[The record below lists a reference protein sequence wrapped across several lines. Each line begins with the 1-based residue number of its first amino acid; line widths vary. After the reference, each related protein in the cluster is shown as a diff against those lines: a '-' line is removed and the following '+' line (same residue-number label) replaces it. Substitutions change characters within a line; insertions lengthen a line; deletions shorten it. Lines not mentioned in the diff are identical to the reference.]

1 MFLWQVYKL
10 HCICQMQCNLKMYY
24 SFSLTQ
30 QVWWWQHHLLVSTL
44 TNVNQTE
51 VEIQQWFITEMI
63 IINME
68 CILFF
73 KSNKEPGCAIY
84 VGFISAPPQ
93 TWEDMK
99 KSSTVD
105 KNPWYA
111 LTPKKIDSV
120 WQNIPM
126 VLDFLYMY
134 RNVWSVNSGKE
145 YYHLERTRKAHA
157 YIPPPALK
165 NESVNEMVGK
175 GLIITSRQ
183 EECMA
188 LFQHANTEV
197 VDSAFPIFWG

>member
-1 MFLWQVYKL
+1 
-10 HCICQMQCNLKMYY
+10 
-24 SFSLTQ
+24 
-30 QVWWWQHHLLVSTL
+30 
-44 TNVNQTE
+44 
-51 VEIQQWFITEMI
+51 MI

-111 LTPKKIDSV
+111 LTPKTIDSV
-120 WQNIPM
+120 WQQNIPM

-134 RNVWSVNSGKE
+134 KNV
-145 YYHLERTRKAHA
+145 
-157 YIPPPALK
+157 
-165 NESVNEMVGK
+165 
-175 GLIITSRQ
+175 
-183 EECMA
+183 C
-188 LFQHANTEV
+188 
-197 VDSAFPIFWG
+197 